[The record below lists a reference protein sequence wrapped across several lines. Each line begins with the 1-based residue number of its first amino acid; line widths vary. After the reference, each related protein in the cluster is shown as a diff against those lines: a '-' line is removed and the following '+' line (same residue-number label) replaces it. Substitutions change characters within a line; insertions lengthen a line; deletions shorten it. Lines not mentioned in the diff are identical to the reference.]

1 MSAENG
7 RSQASDVRWVDVD
20 ACKKAE
26 RYMEIIQ
33 VFEHAQNFRMKKRQ
47 MPPAPNV
54 YHKETNT
61 TIKMV

>member
-26 RYMEIIQ
+26 RCMEIIQ
-33 VFEHAQNFRMKKRQ
+33 VFEHAQNFRMEKKKADAAGAER
-47 MPPAPNV
+47 
-54 YHKETNT
+54 
-61 TIKMV
+61 IS

>member
-26 RYMEIIQ
+26 RCIEIIQ
-33 VFEHAQNFRMKKRQ
+33 VFEHAQNFRMEKKADAAGAER
-47 MPPAPNV
+47 
-54 YHKETNT
+54 
-61 TIKMV
+61 IS